1 MAVILIIDDDDQ
13 FRQMLRQMLERA
25 GYEVVEASDG
35 KEGLKLFRE
44 NQVDL
49 VITDIFMPEKEG
61 LEVIMEFRRN
71 FPDKKIIAISG
82 GYRKISPEE
91 TLQMSEAFGAKY
103 SFKKPV
109 EREKLLEAIKEL
121 LQEI

>member
-1 MAVILIIDDDDQ
+1 MANILIIDDDDQ
-13 FRQMLRQMLERA
+13 FREMLRQMLERA

-82 GYRKISPEE
+82 GYRKITPEE
-91 TLQMSEAFGAKY
+91 SLKMAEAFGAKY
-103 SFKKPV
+103 TFKKPV
-109 EREKLLEAIKEL
+109 DRQALLDAIKEL
-121 LQEI
+121 LE